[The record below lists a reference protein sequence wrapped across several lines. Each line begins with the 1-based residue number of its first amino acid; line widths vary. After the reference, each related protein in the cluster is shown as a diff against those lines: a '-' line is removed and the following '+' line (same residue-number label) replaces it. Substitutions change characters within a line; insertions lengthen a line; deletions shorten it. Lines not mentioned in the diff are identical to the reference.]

1 VKKRIL
7 LVEDHTD
14 TAVVLKNQLAFLGYE
29 TTTAKNGLEA
39 VDLAGSENLDLIVMD
54 IRMPEMDGFDAM
66 MKIRNNPK
74 TQSIP
79 IVAATA
85 QAMPGEREK
94 CLTAGFDDYLAKPFT
109 HVELGYAIEQLLRKR
124 SYQQRLKP
132 LPD

>member
-1 VKKRIL
+1 
-7 LVEDHTD
+7 
-14 TAVVLKNQLAFLGYE
+14 
-29 TTTAKNGLEA
+29 
-39 VDLAGSENLDLIVMD
+39 
-54 IRMPEMDGFDAM
+54 MDGFDAM

-109 HVELGYAIEQLLRKR
+109 HVELGYAIERVLRKR
-124 SYQQRLKP
+124 SYQHNA
-132 LPD
+132 